1 MQRIFLVLVLLIFIV
16 VPFLHNV
23 LNHFWAQILWYP
35 SLIAFFFTF
44 IWSKTKD
51 RNSVFNDPTTDLF
64 CNWGEFTI
72 IPIFL
77 SVFVFNYYSI
87 DYIWHWIV
95 FAFSAI
101 YFPLLILNLL
111 IVFIKDKNPNKE
123 ESEIILINFF
133 KHVFLCW
140 FIDAFYISIV
150 NDNLI
155 FILLFGTLATVSIF
169 FNVTSAFLNG
179 EKSLLFLVVLEFLG
193 GVGLSV
199 YLIYI
204 IPNVRLQEIVLVI
217 TAAIFGGFLTLVGV
231 AWTFKKSDE
240 DRKENDR
247 KQAKP
252 FIGVI
257 GDMSDKAIVANKNP
271 IQFCKKNHEDSLE
284 LKLHCCLQNSDK
296 CIFYLD
302 KVRVDNIDYYPD
314 SSLFISK
321 NEKFAIYKMEDSQWK
336 PKDKT
341 IRIFVT
347 DINYEQRIFEISMGR
362 ESRYSRIVE
371 IVYQ

>member
-133 KHVFLCW
+133 KHVFC
-140 FIDAFYISIV
+140 
-150 NDNLI
+150 
-155 FILLFGTLATVSIF
+155 
-169 FNVTSAFLNG
+169 
-179 EKSLLFLVVLEFLG
+179 
-193 GVGLSV
+193 VGL
-199 YLIYI
+199 L
-204 IPNVRLQEIVLVI
+204 
-217 TAAIFGGFLTLVGV
+217 
-231 AWTFKKSDE
+231 
-240 DRKENDR
+240 
-247 KQAKP
+247 
-252 FIGVI
+252 
-257 GDMSDKAIVANKNP
+257 M
-271 IQFCKKNHEDSLE
+271 
-284 LKLHCCLQNSDK
+284 
-296 CIFYLD
+296 
-302 KVRVDNIDYYPD
+302 
-314 SSLFISK
+314 LFI
-321 NEKFAIYKMEDSQWK
+321 FQ
-336 PKDKT
+336 
-341 IRIFVT
+341 
-347 DINYEQRIFEISMGR
+347 
-362 ESRYSRIVE
+362 
-371 IVYQ
+371 